1 MQQVTCSC
9 IFVKPFKGLSF
20 HPNENETDFTVSGFC
35 APWNWCL
42 PASHISILQDFIQ
55 KKKSEIAFS
64 LLRNLEGNLR
74 LIFSK
79 SFDLKY
85 SNTDCFIKVLS
96 KDIFL
101 NKWFYLSVPPLPP
114 IVWGWANTEK
124 QGFPTRKWKP
134 VVILTGLEV
143 TVSCKVNK
151 AVKSPVVTTEEIGY
165 LMCWYFFPAFCS

>member
-1 MQQVTCSC
+1 MKMKLISQYQV
-9 IFVKPFKGLSF
+9 FVHLGIGVFQPAILAFFKISF
-20 HPNENETDFTVSGFC
+20 K
-35 APWNWCL
+35 
-42 PASHISILQDFIQ
+42 
-55 KKKSEIAFS
+55 KKKSEIAFG

>member
-1 MQQVTCSC
+1 MPQALSNFEVQPVTCSC
-9 IFVKPFKGLSF
+9 IFAKPFKGLSF

-35 APWNWCL
+35 APRNWCL

-55 KKKSEIAFS
+55 KKESEIAFG

-96 KDIFL
+96 KDIF
-101 NKWFYLSVPPLPP
+101 F
-114 IVWGWANTEK
+114 K
-124 QGFPTRKWKP
+124 Q
-134 VVILTGLEV
+134 VILSHHSTF
-143 TVSCKVNK
+143 
-151 AVKSPVVTTEEIGY
+151 TTY
-165 LMCWYFFPAFCS
+165 CMRLS